1 MNSSLDSDGFDTVT
15 LTLDDD
21 EQVECVIIDVFPA
34 GDRQY
39 IALLPLDDDGEQA
52 SDEVYLY
59 RYIDNGDE
67 KDPDLENIAG
77 DEEFKLVADAFDK
90 LLDTMESDEQYDW
103 EDEPE

>member
-1 MNSSLDSDGFDTVT
+1 MNSNMDTDGYDTVT

-21 EQVECVIIDVFPA
+21 EVVECAIIEVFPA

-52 SDEVYLY
+52 TDEVFLY
-59 RYIDNGDE
+59 RYIDNGGE
-67 KDPDLENIAG
+67 KDPDLENIE
-77 DEEFKLVADAFDK
+77 DDNEYELVADAFDE
-90 LLDTMESDEQYDW
+90 LLDTLEYEEDFGE